1 MSMKMMLADFSGLV
15 DDVMGWQLFAEF
27 CSKPANL
34 DVSAYERSRLQKD
47 INGAFI
53 LQSSQGEKEIRK
65 AYIRRE
71 RKT

>member
-15 DDVMGWQLFAEF
+15 DNVMGWQLFAEF

-47 INGAFI
+47 VNGAFI
-53 LQSSQGEKEIRK
+53 LQNSLEEKQISR
-65 AYIRRE
+65 AFSRRE
-71 RKT
+71 RNT